1 MKMNMST
8 SVSSAT
14 ALFAAIMLAGC
25 ATTPKSYN
33 PEMSRA
39 LNLARA
45 GGIYDQ
51 DLRDSEDGW
60 NSYKQSLLMK
70 ALNVTSLASS
80 LDAPL
85 RGLNGQQTL
94 MFNTASILTSPDN
107 PSARPSLMAWMPA
120 SMAKSSEDAYSN
132 YINLIDNA
140 VAVAAKSMN
149 LDLTKIV
156 ESTAPKIDGNPLI
169 MWAVMAPQFGCDG
182 SNCVIAYNVTMPN
195 PWKTP
200 AFVGSGNIDSFNLAA
215 NNTTKYSR
223 LIFTQVSDVKSF
235 PMDDFYK
242 STSRAL
248 PEWAVMYF
256 PPNSVF
262 QDGKALPY
270 PVIYEKGQQL
280 LFRKAQ

>member
-1 MKMNMST
+1 MKKSNTLSST
-8 SVSSAT
+8 AV
-14 ALFAAIMLAGC
+14 ALMALLLVGC
-25 ATTPKSYN
+25 ATTPKPYN
-33 PEMSRA
+33 PDMSRA

-51 DLRDSEDGW
+51 DLKDSVDGKK
-60 NSYKQSLLMK
+60 SYSQSLLMK
-70 ALNVTSLASS
+70 ALNITSLVTS

-85 RGLNGQQTL
+85 RGLSGQQTL
-94 MFNTASILTSPDN
+94 MFNTASVLTTPDT

-120 SMAKSSEDAYSN
+120 SMATSPENAYTR
-132 YINLIDNA
+132 YVQLIDDA
-140 VAVAAKSMN
+140 IATTAKSMN
-149 LDLTKIV
+149 MNLAKIA
-156 ESTAPKIDGNPLI
+156 ESSSPKIDGNPLI
-169 MWAVMAPQFGCDG
+169 MWAVTAPQFGCDG

-200 AFVGSGNIDSFNLAA
+200 AFVGSGNLDSFNLAA

-242 STSRAL
+242 NTSRAL
-248 PEWAVMYF
+248 PEWAIMYF
-256 PPNSVF
+256 PPNTVF
-262 QDGKALPY
+262 QNGESLSY

-280 LFRKAQ
+280 LFREAQ